1 MCRKSIYFVFS
12 LFVLVV
18 AGNTNADLVG
28 HWALDEGSGTT
39 VTDVSGN
46 GNDGTI
52 TDNPGFDDPTWI
64 VGVAGG
70 ALEFHGDTSVYGS
83 SNYIDCGHSPSLD
96 ITGPISIALWIR
108 PDADDPEGKG
118 SPGGETAPMCKAM
131 SGMSPS
137 WSFQVRYGWGG
148 PQPYM
153 AFTFNTSPRAWAFVG
168 KNLERFEWC
177 HIACSYDGTTLKCYL
192 NGEQTDETPMGA
204 ITSSQTPVLIGSDGW
219 GCDWIG
225 AIDDVRMYDNALSEL
240 EILGTMEG
248 GMPPYAWGSEPKDGA
263 LHPDTWVTLRW
274 QPGPYAVSHD
284 VYIGDDFDL
293 VDGATR
299 DSAEFRGNQ
308 SSTFIVAGFP
318 GFPYPDGLVP
328 GTTYYWRIDEVNDA
342 DPNSPWKGPIWSFS
356 IPPKTAYFPDPP
368 DGAGSVGP
376 DNVILT
382 WTPGFGAKLHTIYFG
397 DDYDTVDN
405 ATVGTPSGTAT
416 HSPGAL
422 EREKVYYW
430 RVDEFDGLATYKG
443 DVWSFTTPGAIGNQ
457 QPAYDATDVQ
467 LNAVLSWA
475 PADSAASHQLY
486 FGTDKEAVRIAGMG
500 SPEDKGSKA
509 LGAESYDPGLLDADT
524 TYYWRVD
531 AVDAQGNTAKGPI
544 WIFTTGAFLLIDDF
558 ESYTDNDADGEAI
571 WQTWIDGFGI
581 ADNGAQVGYLMPPY
595 AEQSIVHGGGQSMP
609 LLYTNEAGVTNSEA
623 SLTLT
628 APRDWTQAS
637 VAELSVWFRGGSSN
651 AAEPLYA
658 AVSNSAGAPAIV
670 AYDDPDAVASS
681 GWKRW
686 LVPLQAFADQGINL
700 SNVDKLAIG
709 LGSKSGMAAPGGSG
723 TLYVDD
729 IRLYQP

>member
-1 MCRKSIYFVFS
+1 MCRKLICLVFS
-12 LFVLVV
+12 FLMLGVV
-18 AGNTNADLVG
+18 SHTRADLVG
-28 HWALDEGSGTT
+28 YWTLDEGSGDTI
-39 VTDVSGN
+39 TDISGN
-46 GNDGTI
+46 GNDGTLV
-52 TDNPGFDDPTWI
+52 DNPVWDIAWI
-64 VGVAGG
+64 SGPSGG
-70 ALEFHGDTSVYGS
+70 AIEFYGVGTSGGNGDYF
-83 SNYIDCGHSPSLD
+83 DCGSDASLNM
-96 ITGPISIALWIR
+96 TGPISIALWIR
-108 PDADDPEGKG
+108 PDADDPEGKLTT
-118 SPGGETAPMCKAM
+118 TAPMSKTDGSA
-131 SGMSPS
+131 
-137 WSFQVRYGWGG
+137 WSYQVRYGWGQG
-148 PQPYM
+148 APTPYM
-153 AFTFNTSPRAWAFVG
+153 SFTFNSSPRAWAHVN

-177 HIACSYDGTTLKCYL
+177 HIACSHDGETLRCYL
-192 NGEQTDETPMGA
+192 NGEETNSTPMG
-204 ITSSQTPVLIGSDGW
+204 QFGGVGTPVLIGTDGW

-225 AIDDVRMYDNALSEL
+225 AIDDVRIYDHGLSDT

-248 GMPPYAWGSEPKDGA
+248 GMPPYAWGPEPKDGA
-263 LHPDTWVTLRW
+263 LHADTWVTLRW
-274 QPGPYAVSHD
+274 KAGPFAVSHD
-284 VYIGDDFDL
+284 VYMGDDLDI

-308 SSTFIVAGFP
+308 VSPFLVAGFP

-342 DPNSPWKGPIWSFS
+342 DPNSPWKGPVWSFS
-356 IPPKTAYFPDPP
+356 IPPKTAYFPNPP

-397 DDYDTVDN
+397 EDYDQVDT

-443 DVWSFTTPGAIGNQ
+443 DVWSFTTPGAVGNQ

-544 WIFTTGAFLLIDDF
+544 WIFTTGAFLLVDDF
-558 ESYTDNDADGEAI
+558 EGYTDNDAENEAI
-571 WQTWIDGFGI
+571 WQTWIDGFGV

-595 AEQSIVHGGGQSMP
+595 AEQTIVHGGLQSMP
-609 LLYTNEAGVTNSEA
+609 LMFVNEAGVTNSEG
-623 SLTLT
+623 SMTLT
-628 APRDWTQAS
+628 TPRDWTQAS
-637 VAELSVWFRGGSSN
+637 VAELSLWFRGGSSN

-709 LGSKSGMAAPGGSG
+709 LGSKAGLAASGGSG
-723 TLYVDD
+723 TLYIDD